1 MYVTWI
7 SFTCEVSGS
16 TFRKHRCECCRLVY
30 GYKMERV
37 VRENSSAVY
46 GLGQEAAR
54 KRAERNANRA
64 LENELANGFDLV
76 PCPACGWYQS
86 RMVSAARDEECR
98 WLSKA
103 WALSLSAC
111 IICVSFAIGI
121 PNEVRSQGQA
131 LSEDDKIVVL
141 ISKICAAFALVL
153 SGVFYSID
161 KRRRRRLDL
170 NGSPTAIRIARAK
183 ERGAFIVVS

>member
-1 MYVTWI
+1 MFVTLT

-16 TFRKHRCECCRLVY
+16 TFRKHRCERCRLVY

-37 VRENSSAVY
+37 VRGSSSDLY

-64 LENELANGFDLV
+64 LENELADGFDLV

-86 RMVSAARDEECR
+86 RMVSAARDEKCR
-98 WLSKA
+98 WLATA
-103 WALSLSAC
+103 WLICLSVC
-111 IICVSFAIGI
+111 IYGVCFAIGI
-121 PNEVRSQGQA
+121 PNEARSQGRA
-131 LSEDDKIVVL
+131 PSKDDKVVVL
-141 ISKICAAFALVL
+141 ISEICAAFAMVL

-170 NGSPTAIRIARAK
+170 NESPAAIRIARAK